1 MTTLIALQCVEA
13 NCLLH
18 SLGIDGGTIGGF
30 GFLEREDIWFEI
42 ETEKTIDWGR
52 DCLMN
57 G

>member
-1 MTTLIALQCVEA
+1 MGG
-13 NCLLH
+13 LLA
-18 SLGIDGGTIGGF
+18 DF

-57 G
+57 GKGRSRLNMRNI

>member
-1 MTTLIALQCVEA
+1 MGG
-13 NCLLH
+13 LLA
-18 SLGIDGGTIGGF
+18 DF